1 MKRNLILIYVLLF
14 SYLISAQ
21 QITLDSCQS
30 KALSRYPLVKQ
41 YGLLEKTTQYNLSN
55 ANRAWLP
62 QFSLSAKASYQ
73 SDVTK
78 IPDALGDILT
88 NITGRPVSFESLS
101 RDQYQAVIDM
111 QQTIWDGGMTT
122 ARKKA
127 IKSGAEVEKH
137 KLTVDLYSLNDR
149 ITQLYFG
156 IMLIDGQLKQNKL
169 LQEELA
175 KNYKRVLA
183 GIENGVAQ
191 PSDADRVKVEQMKA
205 AQRETELEALNKS
218 YRQMLSAFTGYEI
231 SSETK
236 LMKPDLP
243 EVSDD
248 AENKRPELLFFD
260 AQQKALD
267 AQDAGVKAAVLPKIG
282 FYAQGGYAN
291 PALNMFDPGFNPFY
305 IAGVRINWNVSEL
318 YNKKDN
324 LSKTDM
330 NRKSIEVQKET
341 FLFNN
346 DLAGKQQRNEIER
359 LKSVL
364 KNDDVIIVLQKN
376 IKEASDIKYAN
387 GTITVNDLLTEVTA
401 ESMAEQTRFLHE
413 IQLYMAVYQY
423 KNNTNN

>member
-1 MKRNLILIYVLLF
+1 MKRNFLLF
-14 SYLISAQ
+14 CSIIIPFLVPAQ
-21 QITLDSCQS
+21 SLTLDSCLS

-41 YGLLEKTTQYNLSN
+41 YGLIEKTTEYNLSN

-78 IPDALGDILT
+78 IPDALGDILSKLS
-88 NITGRPVSFESLS
+88 GRPVTFESLS

-111 QQTIWDGGMTT
+111 QQTIWDGGMTA

-127 IKSGAEVEKH
+127 IKSSAEVEKQ

-156 IMLIDGQLKQNKL
+156 IMLIDGQLRQNKL
-169 LQEELA
+169 LQDELA
-175 KNYKRVLA
+175 KNYKRVQA
-183 GIENGVAQ
+183 GIENGIAQ
-191 PSDADRVKVEQMKA
+191 SSDADRVKMEQMKA
-205 AQRETELEALNKS
+205 VQRETELEALNLS
-218 YRQMLSAFTGYEI
+218 YRQMLGVFTGYEI
-231 SSETK
+231 SSGTQLER
-236 LMKPDLP
+236 PDFP
-243 EVSDD
+243 AVIEN
-248 AENKRPELLFFD
+248 AENNRPELLFFD

-282 FYAQGGYAN
+282 LFAQGGYAN

-305 IAGVRINWNVSEL
+305 IAGVRFNWNLSEL

-330 NRKSIEVQKET
+330 GRKSVEVQKET

-346 DLAGKQQRNEIER
+346 DLVGKQQRNEIER
-359 LKSVL
+359 LKSVM
-364 KNDDVIIVLQKN
+364 KSDDIIIGLQKN
-376 IKEASDIKYAN
+376 IKDAAEVKYVN

-413 IQLYMAVYQY
+413 IQLYMAMYQY
-423 KNNTNN
+423 KYNTNN